1 MMQTTVDARRSL
13 LLVVDVQARLA
24 PAIDEGAAAVENN
37 RRLLQAAQPLQV
49 PVLVTEH
56 YPQGLGA
63 TVEPLQ
69 APMAAAG
76 ATVIEKIHFG
86 ATREPGFLERL
97 RGFGRWPPVRDFV
110 AITLGHVILGRDHA
124 TLARWRRHEQAHV
137 RQYER
142 WGLLFWPL
150 YLGASGWTW
159 LRGREPYRDN
169 PFEIE
174 ARRAEAE

>member
-1 MMQTTVDARRSL
+1 MRRRLHRSRRVAAYL
-13 LLVVDVQARLA
+13 WVAPVTLVGLVLALVALAGGGQARWV
-24 PAIDEGAAAVENN
+24 EGQLEV
-37 RRLLQAAQPLQV
+37 
-49 PVLVTEH
+49 
-56 YPQGLGA
+56 
-63 TVEPLQ
+63 
-69 APMAAAG
+69 AG
-76 ATVIEKIHFG
+76 A
-86 ATREPGFLERL
+86 RRL
-97 RGFGRWPPVRDFV
+97 RGFGRWPHVRDFV

-150 YLGASGWTW
+150 YLGASGWAW
-159 LRGREPYRDN
+159 LRGRAPYRDN

>member
-1 MMQTTVDARRSL
+1 MRPARHRVHRTIAYAWVAPVT
-13 LLVVDVQARLA
+13 LVGLVLAGLALACGARA
-24 PAIDEGAAAVENN
+24 RWVEGQLEV
-37 RRLLQAAQPLQV
+37 
-49 PVLVTEH
+49 
-56 YPQGLGA
+56 
-63 TVEPLQ
+63 
-69 APMAAAG
+69 AG
-76 ATVIEKIHFG
+76 AH
-86 ATREPGFLERL
+86 RL

-150 YLGASGWTW
+150 YLGASGWAW